1 MSEEV
6 QDDSVEVELDAPP
19 AEEQETLKEK
29 VPSSAESEGGK
40 EPEQEAPAQESDE
53 ELEQYSKGVQE
64 RIKKLTAKYRQA
76 ERDQQEAVR
85 LAQTLKQQNE
95 QLQKKVK
102 GLDEGYLN
110 EYGQR
115 LEAQAEKAKQVYRD
129 AYEAGD
135 TDKMFEAQQ
144 LLSKVAI
151 EQERYRLA
159 KNRAEQGTTQ
169 TPAPEET
176 QPPAQQVQLQQ
187 PQQQPQ
193 PDPKAKQ
200 WADRNEWFGQDETMT
215 YAAFGIHQKLVEE
228 EGFDP
233 TTDEYYTEIDRRIRA
248 EFPHKFREQ
257 KSGKEAPVAPGN
269 SSASRST
276 KKGRRSVKLTPSQV
290 AIAKKLGVPLEEYAK
305 YVKD

>member
-1 MSEEV
+1 MSEET
-6 QDDSVEVELDAPP
+6 QDESVEVELDSPP
-19 AEEQETLKEK
+19 AEEETPKQDTAPPQE
-29 VPSSAESEGGK
+29 PA
-40 EPEQEAPAQESDE
+40 AQESEQEEPAKESDD

-85 LAQTLKQQNE
+85 LAQTLKQQNDE
-95 QLQKKVK
+95 LQKRVK

-159 KNRAEQGTTQ
+159 KNRSEKEVPAE
-169 TPAPEET
+169 PAPDQGQAPLE
-176 QPPAQQVQLQQ
+176 QQ
-187 PQQQPQ
+187 PQQQQPQQQQ
-193 PDPKAKQ
+193 PDPKAKE
-200 WADRNEWFGQDETMT
+200 WADKNEWFGQDETMT
-215 YAAFGIHQKLVEE
+215 YAAFGIHRKLVEE

-248 EFPHKFREQ
+248 EFPHKFRVQ